1 MEKQYTLFH
10 NTYQLN
16 TRHTNIQT
24 SSIWC
29 PRNKQLLPKG
39 DWFTWLI
46 LAGRGFGKTR
56 TGAENVMSLIQSGKY
71 KSVAVIGETIKE
83 AMQIMIEGMSG
94 LFSSTAFQYSNLSY
108 KRTKNKI
115 TFDDGAIVYVFGG
128 NRPDTLRGFQ
138 FDLVWIDEFA
148 KFKHATELWEQVLFC
163 LRIGDDPK
171 CIITTTPR
179 PLKILKNI
187 ADNKDTVYTTGSTFE
202 NALNLSK
209 RFITTMENT
218 YKDTRVGRQ
227 ELYGELLFEK
237 ERPLWKLENIRYNK
251 IDINLTDHVVIGVDP
266 AVTSTNNSD
275 ETGIIVA
282 GLGLDRKIYV
292 IDDLSGKYTGTEWA
306 KVVVRASVDYNAS
319 CVVVETNNGGD
330 LVTEN
335 LRSIDSNLP
344 IRKVHAVK
352 GKVARAEPISILY
365 ETNRVFHCKQFSKLE
380 EQMLNMS
387 YDDEFEPLGK
397 FNKDI
402 KSPDRVDALVWA
414 ISELRNIGRKSHC
427 RYSIVDLQ

>member
-1 MEKQYTLFH
+1 M
-10 NTYQLN
+10 
-16 TRHTNIQT
+16 
-24 SSIWC
+24 
-29 PRNKQLLPKG
+29 
-39 DWFTWLI
+39 
-46 LAGRGFGKTR
+46 
-56 TGAENVMSLIQSGKY
+56 
-71 KSVAVIGETIKE
+71 
-83 AMQIMIEGMSG
+83 
-94 LFSSTAFQYSNLSY
+94 
-108 KRTKNKI
+108 
-115 TFDDGAIVYVFGG
+115 
-128 NRPDTLRGFQ
+128 
-138 FDLVWIDEFA
+138 
-148 KFKHATELWEQVLFC
+148 FC